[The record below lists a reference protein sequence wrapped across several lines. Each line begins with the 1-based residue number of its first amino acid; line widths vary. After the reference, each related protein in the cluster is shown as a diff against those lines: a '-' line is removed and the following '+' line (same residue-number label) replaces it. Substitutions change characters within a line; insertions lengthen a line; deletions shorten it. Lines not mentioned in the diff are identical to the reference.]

1 MKPSDRDDR
10 NGKGDDEKK
19 HLAEQGNYVAE
30 GLHGRDP
37 IRSASGCKPFYPQAG
52 ELLFPGPVKSRAL
65 TVFAKSPHAF
75 QFSAKNIPTQILLHR
90 LPSQP
95 ARIQFFVG
103 DNFARAHPTFA
114 LWSIG

>member
-19 HLAEQGNYVAE
+19 HLAEQGNYIAE
-30 GLHGRDP
+30 GFHDRDQ
-37 IRSASGCKPFYPQAG
+37 IRSATACKPFYPQAG